1 MCSGMVFLLKEC
13 NSDLVDRLCNIIDSL
28 HNWKFKLI
36 AAIYGKWY
44 SRPNGLRTMVEDRV
58 FILCVLCS
66 AYRHDLRKKFVV
78 YKLQEAAHWCGSFG
92 HRRIGASA
100 AVIAAVTIRLCKQ
113 KHNAEKAKAKL
124 TQKMAGCEETVVTL
138 PLVAFTCVVSEIFS
152 MAVI

>member
-1 MCSGMVFLLKEC
+1 VAVLAIVG
-13 NSDLVDRLCNIIDSL
+13 LVL
-28 HNWKFKLI
+28 
-36 AAIYGKWY
+36 
-44 SRPNGLRTMVEDRV
+44 
-58 FILCVLCS
+58 
-66 AYRHDLRKKFVV
+66 
-78 YKLQEAAHWCGSFG
+78 
-92 HRRIGASA
+92 A